1 MQLSLKKKLS
11 RCKRHGNGAHRLLR
25 CDRSRNPEEQGQRTE
40 DFVATE
46 SLLSVIPEN
55 WAVVYELHFKIKKPE
70 VTNKQEK
77 ETRCHLTGEQC
88 GRKHFP
94 QDSIQLAKARFNF
107 DGERT
112 GPQLSDGMTRPH
124 LVVMAYSH

>member
-1 MQLSLKKKLS
+1 MQLSLKKKKKS
-11 RCKRHGNGAHRLLR
+11 RCKRHRNRAHRLLR
-25 CDRSRNPEEQGQRTE
+25 CDRSRNPEEQGQRTSQQQNPYY
-40 DFVATE
+40 VSSQRTGA
-46 SLLSVIPEN
+46 VI
-55 WAVVYELHFKIKKPE
+55 YELHFKIKKPE